1 MATAKKN
8 AVQEAE
14 ALFEKRAAAEPVEK
28 PKSDYR
34 ALLAQRAELEAQIAA
49 VREEEVARV
58 LEQIRQ
64 LVDEYD
70 LHEEVQFT
78 LARRGAPRG
87 PSAGAARGTVAPK
100 YRDPESGATWSG
112 RGKPPKWIAGKDR
125 TKFLID

>member
-1 MATAKKN
+1 M
-8 AVQEAE
+8 
-14 ALFEKRAAAEPVEK
+14 
-28 PKSDYR
+28 
-34 ALLAQRAELEAQIAA
+34 AQRAELEAQIAA
-49 VREEEVARV
+49 VREEEVTNA

-64 LVDEYD
+64 LVEEFD

-78 LARRGAPRG
+78 RARRGAPRG
-87 PSAGAARGTVAPK
+87 PGAGVARSPVAPK